1 MSLDE
6 KRERKIAGANFAV
19 EHRPQ
24 CPCPEPLCIQPW
36 FRIQRHDGKH
46 GRGRGIGMMSKSVHF
61 YRLSQKMAVVTH
73 RFKLAVFSRESEGEH
88 EQCKSN
94 NPKEPG
100 NFFQLPQSKKSITL
114 PIMFRR
120 IAIPILLSCLT
131 LHAQEASK
139 SENALQAL
147 SEATEALSKKVSRS
161 VVQIFS
167 TGYSFN
173 TEDSSSTNTSLVTR
187 QRSTGSGVILSPEG
201 YIITNGHVVQGARR
215 VQVRLSYATPPK
227 DQEKNAP
234 PHRDLMDA
242 KIIGVDR
249 EADLALI
256 KIDMTGLEAVALGNS
271 DALRQGQIVLAVGNP
286 LGLENSVSMG
296 VISSAG
302 RQIKTDDPMSYIQ
315 TDASINPG
323 NSGGPLIDTQ
333 GRVVGIN
340 TFIFT
345 QSGGSEGI
353 GFAIPSNL
361 VRNVYTQIRKNG
373 HVHRGQIGVS
383 VESVTPALASGLRL
397 PQDYGVLV
405 EDVTPEGPAAEAG
418 LKPMDIIAAING
430 KSLDNAS
437 ELQRDLYRRELGEKI
452 SLDIL
457 RGQDKLSIGV
467 TVAERE
473 DDPQRFADM
482 VSPEANTVTK
492 LGILGIAIDQK
503 TSAMLPDLRKS
514 YGVIV
519 AARSANPPY
528 SGSDT
533 LQQGD
538 VIYSVNREP
547 IASIEALRSA
557 LDALQPGDPLIIQIE
572 RNGRLAFLSLE
583 LE

>member
-1 MSLDE
+1 
-6 KRERKIAGANFAV
+6 
-19 EHRPQ
+19 
-24 CPCPEPLCIQPW
+24 
-36 FRIQRHDGKH
+36 
-46 GRGRGIGMMSKSVHF
+46 MMS
-61 YRLSQKMAVVTH
+61 R
-73 RFKLAVFSRESEGEH
+73 RFELAVFRCKAKCCN
-88 EQCKSN
+88 EQAERDDR
-94 NPKEPG
+94 KELS
-100 NFFQLPQSKKSITL
+100 NFFQLPQSKLSITFHT
-114 PIMFRR
+114 MFRR
-120 IAIPILLSCLT
+120 ISSLLLLT
-131 LHAQEASK
+131 ALSGYAQDAPK
-139 SENALQAL
+139 VPNALQSL
-147 SEATEALSKKVSRS
+147 SASTESLSKKVSRS

-173 TEDSSSTNTSLVTR
+173 SEEAGSTNTSLVTK

-201 YIITNGHVVQGARR
+201 FIITNAHVVQGARK
-215 VQVRLSYATPPK
+215 VQVRLSYATPSK
-227 DQEKNAP
+227 ESEKKAP
-234 PHRDLMDA
+234 PHRDLMEA
-242 KIIGVDR
+242 KVVGIDR

-256 KIDMTGLEAVALGNS
+256 KIDQIGLDAVALGNS

-323 NSGGPLIDTQ
+323 NSGGPLIDTE

-361 VRNVYTQIRKNG
+361 VRTVYTQIRKNG

-383 VESVTPALASGLRL
+383 VQSITPDLATGLRL

-405 EDVTPEGPAAEAG
+405 NDVDPDGPAAEAG
-418 LKPMDIIAAING
+418 LKVMDIIASING
-430 KSLDNAS
+430 KNLDNAS
-437 ELQRDLYRRELGEKI
+437 ELERDLYRRELGEKI

-457 RGQDKLSIGV
+457 RGEDRLSIGV
-467 TVAERE
+467 SVAERQ
-473 DDPQRFADM
+473 DDPQRFADL
-482 VSPEANTVTK
+482 VTPEKNTVSK
-492 LGILGIAIDQK
+492 LGILGIAIDKQ
-503 TSAMLPDLRKS
+503 TSPMLPDLRKS

-519 AARSANPPY
+519 AARTSSPPY
-528 SGSDT
+528 SGNGT

-547 IASIEALRSA
+547 ITNVEALRTA
-557 LDALQPGDPLIIQIE
+557 IDAIKPGDPLIIQIE
-572 RNGRLAFLSLE
+572 RDGKLNFLSLE

>member
-1 MSLDE
+1 M
-6 KRERKIAGANFAV
+6 I
-19 EHRPQ
+19 
-24 CPCPEPLCIQPW
+24 
-36 FRIQRHDGKH
+36 
-46 GRGRGIGMMSKSVHF
+46 
-61 YRLSQKMAVVTH
+61 
-73 RFKLAVFSRESEGEH
+73 
-88 EQCKSN
+88 
-94 NPKEPG
+94 
-100 NFFQLPQSKKSITL
+100 
-114 PIMFRR
+114 RR
-120 IAIPILLSCLT
+120 IPISLLLT
-131 LHAQEASK
+131 VLPALAQETAK
-139 SENALQAL
+139 PVNALQEL
-147 SEATEALSKKVSRS
+147 SRSTEALSRKVSRS

-167 TGYSFN
+167 TGYSIN
-173 TEDSSSTNTSLVTR
+173 TEEADSTNTSLVTR
-187 QRSTGSGVILSPEG
+187 QRSTGSGVILSPDG
-201 YIITNGHVVQGARR
+201 FIITNAHVVQGARR
-215 VQVRLSYATPPK
+215 VQVRLSYATPSK
-227 DQEKNAP
+227 DSEKKAP

-242 KIIGVDR
+242 KVIGVDR
-249 EADLALI
+249 EADLAVI
-256 KIDMTGLEAVALGNS
+256 KIDQLGLEAAALGNS
-271 DALRQGQIVLAVGNP
+271 DGLRQGQLVLAVGNP

-296 VISSAG
+296 VVSSAG
-302 RQIKTDDPMSYIQ
+302 RQIKPDDPMSYIQ

-323 NSGGPLIDTQ
+323 NSGGPLIDTE

-361 VRNVYTQIRKNG
+361 VRTVYTQIRKNG

-383 VESVTPALASGLRL
+383 VQSITPELALGLRL

-405 EDVTPEGPAAEAG
+405 NDVDPDGPANEAG
-418 LKPMDIIAAING
+418 LRVMDIIAAING
-430 KSLDNAS
+430 KNLDNAS

-457 RGQDKLSIGV
+457 RGDDRLSLGV
-467 TVAERE
+467 EVSERE

-482 VSPEANTVTK
+482 ATPEKNTVLK
-492 LGILGIAIDQK
+492 LGILGIAIDK
-503 TSAMLPDLRKS
+503 TTSPMLPDLRKS

-528 SGSDT
+528 SGSGT

-557 LDALQPGDPLIIQIE
+557 LDAIKPGDPLILQIE
-572 RNGRLAFLSLE
+572 RSGRLTFLSLE

>member
-1 MSLDE
+1 MLRGNTRRQRLRVPMDDNDCGNGSRPFTMRSMLMDFHLH
-6 KRERKIAGANFAV
+6 RFRKEV
-19 EHRPQ
+19 
-24 CPCPEPLCIQPW
+24 
-36 FRIQRHDGKH
+36 
-46 GRGRGIGMMSKSVHF
+46 
-61 YRLSQKMAVVTH
+61 AVVMN
-73 RFKLAVFSRESEGEH
+73 RFELAVFGRESERDH
-88 EQCKSN
+88 KQRQRKH
-94 NPKEPG
+94 PKEPG
-100 NFFQLPQSKKSITL
+100 NFFQLPQSKKSITFPTML
-114 PIMFRR
+114 RR
-120 IAIPILLSCLT
+120 TAISLLVLGSSLS
-131 LHAQEASK
+131 AQENSK
-139 SENALQAL
+139 PENALQAL
-147 SEATEALSKKVSRS
+147 SGATEALSKNVSRS

-173 TEDSSSTNTSLVTR
+173 TDDSQSTNTSLVTR
-187 QRSTGSGVILSPEG
+187 QRSTGSGVVLSPEG
-201 YIITNGHVVQGARR
+201 YIVTNAHVVQSARR
-215 VQVRLSYATPPK
+215 VQVRLSYATPAK
-227 DQEKNAP
+227 DKEKNAP

-242 KIIGVDR
+242 KIIGIDR
-249 EADLALI
+249 EADLAVI
-256 KIDMTGLEAVALGNS
+256 KIDMTGLSAVQLGNS
-271 DALRQGQIVLAVGNP
+271 DALRQGQIVIAVGNP
-286 LGLENSVSMG
+286 LGLENSVSLG

-302 RQIKTDDPMSYIQ
+302 RQVKTDDPMSYIQ

-323 NSGGPLIDTQ
+323 NSGGPLIDTN

-340 TFIFT
+340 TFIYT

-361 VRNVYTQIRKNG
+361 VRTVYTQLRKNG

-383 VESVTPALASGLRL
+383 VESVTPALAAGLRL

-405 EDVTPEGPAAEAG
+405 EDVSPDGPASEAG
-418 LKPMDIIAAING
+418 LKPMDIVAAING
-430 KSLDNAS
+430 KVLDNAS

-457 RGQDKLSIGV
+457 RGEDKLSIGV

-482 VSPEANTVTK
+482 VTPEANTVSK

-503 TSAMLPDLRKS
+503 TSPMLPDLRKS

-519 AARSANPPY
+519 AARAANPPY
-528 SGSDT
+528 SGNDT

-547 IASIEALRSA
+547 IASIEALRST
-557 LDALQPGDPLIIQIE
+557 LDALAPGDPLIIQIE
-572 RNGRLAFLSLE
+572 RNGKLAFLSLE